1 MSGAW
6 SQQIDRLQID
16 YITRKAVTGGEYEE
30 SFSGLG
36 GLLGVNLIKHVKT
49 QGVKA

>member
-1 MSGAW
+1 MYCETYLSVCLTSG
-6 SQQIDRLQID
+6 L
-16 YITRKAVTGGEYEE
+16 KVVTGGEYEE